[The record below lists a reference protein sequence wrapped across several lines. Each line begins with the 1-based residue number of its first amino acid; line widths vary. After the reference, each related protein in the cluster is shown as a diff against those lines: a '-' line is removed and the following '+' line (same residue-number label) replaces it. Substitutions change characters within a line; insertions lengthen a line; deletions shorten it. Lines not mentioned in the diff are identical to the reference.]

1 MNETNKC
8 LLVRADF
15 VLGKSQGGDRPT
27 YHRWRRVLIDALPRL
42 LGCADR
48 CPRAERVRLHKG
60 EGAGRY
66 VGWVRIPVERRPGRR
81 RLRKMKA
88 KLRARLEDSLRPLDG
103 SVVKLGVRRQRRRP
117 RPAAVPLAA

>member
-1 MNETNKC
+1 VNDTNKC

-15 VLGKSQGGDRPT
+15 VLGRSQAGDRPT

-48 CPRAERVRLHKG
+48 CPSAERVRLHKG

-103 SVVKLGVRRQRRRP
+103 SVVKLGVRRQRRRAP
-117 RPAAVPLAA
+117 VAALAA

>member
-1 MNETNKC
+1 VNETNKC

-15 VLGKSQGGDRPT
+15 VLGKSQGGGRPA

-42 LGCADR
+42 LGCTER
-48 CPRAERVRLHKG
+48 CARAERVLLHKG
-60 EGAGRY
+60 EGEGRY
-66 VGWVRIPVERRPGRR
+66 VGWLRIPVERRPGRR

-103 SVVKLGVRRQRRRP
+103 EVVKLGVRRQRRP
-117 RPAAVPLAA
+117 SVAVAALAA